1 MIDLRSDTVTRPSP
15 EMRAAMSA
23 AEVGD
28 DVYGEDPTVRAV
40 EEEVAG
46 LLGKAAALFVPSGTM
61 GNLIGCLVAIG
72 SANSLSTEVW
82 AHSASHVVGHEQGA
96 VSVLGRAFVHTFGGS
111 TGLPDL
117 SELEQ
122 RLTASGDIHRAT
134 PRLLCLENTVGDL
147 GGRVLPAIGPVVEFA
162 HRGGIAVHLDGA
174 RLWNAAA
181 ATGRTP
187 ASLAVGADTVST
199 CFSKG
204 LGAPVGSALCGD
216 VATID
221 AARRLRKLLGGG
233 MRQAGVI
240 AAGALYALRHN
251 RERLVDDHARARRLA
266 AGIAELPGFAA
277 DEPETNIVIAR
288 VPGRAAELVEAWRAA
303 GVLAGAMGPD
313 RIRLVVHLEIDDAMI
328 DAALST
334 IAAQSARRS

>member
-1 MIDLRSDTVTRPSP
+1 VIDLRSDTVTRPST

-28 DVYGEDPTVRAV
+28 DVYGEDPTVAAL

-46 LLGKAAALFVPSGTM
+46 LLGKPAAVFVPSGTM

-72 SANSLSTEVW
+72 SANTFSTEVW

-96 VSVLGRAFVHTFGGS
+96 VSVLGRGFVRTFGGT

-117 SELEQ
+117 PDLAQ
-122 RLTASGDIHRAT
+122 RVADAGDIHRAT

-147 GGRVLPAIGPVVEFA
+147 GGRVLPPIAPVIEFA
-162 HRGGIAVHLDGA
+162 HRSGISVHLDGA

-181 ATGRTP
+181 ATGRSP
-187 ASLAVGADTVST
+187 AELAAGADTVST

-204 LGAPVGSALCGD
+204 LGAPVGSALSGD
-216 VATID
+216 FASIE

-233 MRQAGVI
+233 MRQAGI
-240 AAGALYALRHN
+240 LAAGALYALRHN
-251 RERLVDDHARARRLA
+251 RERLIDDHARAKRLA
-266 AGIAELPGFAA
+266 AGIAELPGFSA
-277 DEPETNIVIAR
+277 DEPDTNIVIAH
-288 VPGRAAELVEAWRAA
+288 VPGQAAGLVDAWRSA
-303 GVLAGAMGPD
+303 GLLAGAMGPD
-313 RIRLVVHLEIDDAMI
+313 RVRLVVHLEIDDAAI
-328 DAALST
+328 DTALSA
-334 IAAQSARRS
+334 IRHRSLP